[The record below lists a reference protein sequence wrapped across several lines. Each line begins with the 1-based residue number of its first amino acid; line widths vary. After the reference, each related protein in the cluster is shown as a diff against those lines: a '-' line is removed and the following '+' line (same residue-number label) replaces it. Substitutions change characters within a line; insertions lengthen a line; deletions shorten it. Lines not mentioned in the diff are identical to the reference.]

1 MLGRGNKGRKVSFVD
16 DHIKNDDWLE
26 EALTTDSDN
35 EAPSRTS
42 AAGTNKDKSD
52 KSDKS
57 NTAVTEGGD
66 RDGGEEA
73 AELLSHETD
82 ALLKHHVCACF
93 KQTLLLFLFKGE
105 SFKFH
110 HISCEPCKQHTL
122 TPQKNSPRNPQLI
135 QPCFP

>member
-26 EALTTDSDN
+26 EALATDSDN

-57 NTAVTEGGD
+57 KTAVTEGGD
-66 RDGGEEA
+66 RDGGEEGA
-73 AELLSHETD
+73 ST
-82 ALLKHHVCACF
+82 
-93 KQTLLLFLFKGE
+93 KGKKGKKGKGTKKAKPSVWE
-105 SFKFH
+105 
-110 HISCEPCKQHTL
+110 EV
-122 TPQKNSPRNPQLI
+122 
-135 QPCFP
+135 FPTKEEKMKKWSS